1 MSRPGFF
8 SRARRGGFTLIEVV
22 LAMGL
27 FLLGMTSIL
36 GLLSFG
42 AALART
48 AELRSAAASAVQ
60 AVMADL
66 EERLFPLLQDPATG
80 AFLVG
85 EPEPIAERAVTGQIG
100 LVYSAKATAEPA
112 ESSRAADVERGGPR
126 RYRVD
131 VEMRWSAAGRTH
143 VKAFTTL
150 MLGEVP
156 FGERMR
162 RLLVAGEKP
171 EPLGADAAP
180 APAETEP

>member
-1 MSRPGFF
+1 VSTSRTGQS
-8 SRARRGGFTLIEVV
+8 SRAGFTLIEVV

-42 AALART
+42 AALARA
-48 AELRSAAASAVQ
+48 AELRAVAASSVQ

-66 EERLFPLLQDPATG
+66 EERLFPLLEDPATG

-85 EPEPIAERAVTGQIG
+85 EPQPIAERAVTGQIG

-112 ESSRAADVERGGPR
+112 ESNGAGRAERSGPR

-171 EPLGADAAP
+171 EPLGADARP
-180 APAETEP
+180 ASTEMEP